1 MINIE
6 MDKTMIIPYTG
17 SSNNNSSSES
27 CKMFVGGLSWQTTEE
42 TMKEYFSKF
51 GTVVEAM
58 VMRDPSTKH
67 SRGFG
72 FVTFADTESVEKVT
86 QFGVHNL
93 DGKKIDPKVA
103 FPKESTP
110 KMVTRTKKIFVGGL
124 STTTTLEEVKGY
136 FSKFG
141 EIEDAMLMHDKQT
154 NRHRGFGFV
163 TFTTEDTVERV
174 CEVHFHEINNKMVE
188 CKKAQPK
195 EVMLP
200 VNIAKGKCV
209 SRSLGEL
216 LMMSPQS
223 QLRYSPY
230 TLPAVSSCLPSSP
243 STPHISQLQQQ
254 AVMAPSFS
262 LPMVQTL
269 QSPLEM
275 SATAGSPLL
284 PPGMLML
291 PAKQSRSVQQPSLGY
306 NVNDLINIQNF
317 QRPDSVQPF
326 SFPLGF

>member
-1 MINIE
+1 MLL
-6 MDKTMIIPYTG
+6 PYTPPT
-17 SSNNNSSSES
+17 NNNVPSDS
-27 CKMFVGGLSWQTTEE
+27 CKMFIGGLSWQTTEE
-42 TMKEYFSKF
+42 SLKEYIGKF
-51 GTVVEAM
+51 GPVTEAM
-58 VMRDPSTKH
+58 VMRDPTTKH

-72 FVTFADTESVEKVT
+72 FVTFSDTDAVEKVT
-86 QFGVHNL
+86 QFGIHNL

-124 STTTTLEEVKGY
+124 STTTTLDEVRGY
-136 FSKFG
+136 FAKFG

-163 TFTTEDTVERV
+163 TFSSEDTVERV

-200 VNIAKGKCV
+200 VNLAKGKCLT
-209 SRSLGEL
+209 RSLGDL
-216 LMMSPQS
+216 LIMAPSPHP

-230 TLPAVSSCLPSSP
+230 PLPAVTAPAPQLPHP
-243 STPHISQLQQQ
+243 AAH
-254 AVMAPSFS
+254 PSFS
-262 LPMVQTL
+262 SAAVSLSAAGQLSVPALAQLQDMGHLQT
-269 QSPLEM
+269 
-275 SATAGSPLL
+275 
-284 PPGMLML
+284 PGMLSFL
-291 PAKQSRSVQQPSLGY
+291 PAKSQRSSQPQQNTVPTLGY
-306 NVNDLINIQNF
+306 NVNDLINIQNL
-317 QRPDSVQPF
+317 QRPEAVQTF